1 MTTMDSSTKAYID
14 DAWSLLMS
22 GHYDEALQI
31 YDRLRPS
38 FTTEDW
44 REISARGTALMCLRR
59 YEEAEQEIRLANQLG
74 SQEKNGASQPYLEKL
89 GAAQWL
95 LGKKD
100 EAAQTWLSE
109 VEGLFARKIMYS
121 DISGGVGPVMR
132 LWFAGTALARSQLME
147 RGVAL
152 ARRLSKSSRI
162 RSWPGPMAHFVLGK
176 SKFINVVETRFGFV
190 EIDHLLEGAKSDRLY
205 RRELCQAF
213 FYWSVAERQDGNN
226 EFAYRLLKSSVDL
239 DTPIEAEWFLA
250 RGLLDQMQ

>member
-1 MTTMDSSTKAYID
+1 MTKTESSIMAFIA

-22 GHYDEALQI
+22 GRYDEALQI

-38 FTTEDW
+38 FTAEDW
-44 REISARGTALMCLRR
+44 REISARGTALMCLRQ
-59 YEEAEQEIRLANQLG
+59 YEGAEQEIRLANQLG
-74 SQEKNGASQPYLEKL
+74 SQQPYLNKL

-100 EAAQTWLSE
+100 EAAHTWLSE
-109 VEGLFARKIMYS
+109 VDGIFARKIAYT
-121 DISGGVGPVMR
+121 DFSGGVGPVML
-132 LWFAGTALARSQLME
+132 LWFAGTALARSQLIE
-147 RGVAL
+147 RSVAL

-176 SKFINVVETRFGFV
+176 CKFVNVVETRFGFV
-190 EIDHLLEGAKSDRLY
+190 EIDDLLEAAKNDRLY

-213 FYWSVAERQDGNN
+213 FYWSVAERQDSNN
-226 EFAYRLLKSSVDL
+226 EFAYRLLKSSANL